1 MKPRKNVKPLL
12 VVSFVA
18 AVLMLVE
25 YEYWSETDYL
35 SSAIAALR
43 QNVRLTFESNTTL
56 KTERVYFEGE
66 SRSEEKCAI
75 PLAFNADLHE
85 RSKTKW
91 PCKLPIFDPFH
102 PQVMKA
108 ITPVA
113 SLNCKGR
120 LFTEFQ
126 NGKFRLL
133 DDVRKGW

>member
-25 YEYWSETDYL
+25 YEYWSEADYL
-35 SSAIAALR
+35 SSANAALR

-56 KTERVYFEGE
+56 KTERVHFEGE

-75 PLAFNADLHE
+75 PLALNADLHQL
-85 RSKTKW
+85 SKTKW
-91 PCKLPIFDPFH
+91 PCKLSILDPFH